1 MTLANDGFG
10 TLFTTV
16 YSGGGGG
23 GGTVIPNGGDLDGTY
38 SGNVYCE
45 GNVNVISPVLVK
57 GTLYVVG
64 DLIGPDGHSVEV
76 EGDVIAHNWDMT
88 PADITVPQGN
98 ITVGGSFYYTNFY
111 WPQCGGSQATFRVAG
126 SVYGTL
132 GGGGSPFTAEAV
144 DNTATNGADIIVYG
158 SWYTGDVYLD
168 GANSDGVLAAGTGGT
183 FDVYG
188 DVAIN
193 GGIRLQGGDGQVGFN
208 AAGAGSMYVYGNFT
222 STGTLDLDGGYGN
235 GSDGGS
241 GGFIDINGYLSSG
254 DVRLAGG
261 WGDLSGGNAGIIY
274 VNGSANVDDFWCS
287 GGSGNAGNGGNGA
300 VIDVDGDI
308 VCDEIE
314 IYGGSGNGGNGG
326 SGGSIYVLG
335 SLTCDEFYAYGESA
349 TGGNGGNGAYISVG
363 GNLICDQNFEF
374 FGGSANNG
382 SGGNG
387 GYVSVEG
394 NFTSDYIA
402 GNGGYCN
409 SADET
414 HNAGYG
420 GQINCRNLNV
430 ANNTI
435 DLDGGDRL
443 GNTTVANLAGSS
455 SNGGNIYVDGDVICD
470 TMNIRGGAV
479 ITDFAN
485 RVGGS
490 GGQLFVSGDAI
501 IDNLYANGGTGTGN
515 NGGDGGYISISG
527 RLTCAYLE
535 ASGGDSNASL
545 DAAAAI
551 NGAAST
557 FVGADGGMFVEDL
570 NCLDGAGA
578 GAVPA
583 FDSNVYL
590 SGTCQFKIVNVVDR
604 PDSKIRPRG
613 PGIPVVFQATSM
625 PAKATLNTWDAGD
638 ITASLAADL
647 ATSIFTTSSTGA
659 GDWYKH
665 TGVSAM

>member
-1 MTLANDGFG
+1 MTIATDGFG
-10 TLFTTV
+10 TLFGTV
-16 YSGGGGG
+16 YAGGGGG
-23 GGTVIPNGGDLDGTY
+23 ATIIPDGGNLDGTY

-45 GNVNVISPVLVK
+45 GVVNVINPVLVK

-64 DLIGPDGHSVEV
+64 DLIGEFGHAVEV
-76 EGDVIAHNWDMT
+76 EGDVFAHNWDMT
-88 PADITVPQGN
+88 PADPTVPQGN
-98 ITVGGSFYYTNFY
+98 ITVGGSFYYTNFF
-111 WPQCGGSQATFRVAG
+111 WPQCGNAPATFRVG
-126 SVYGTL
+126 GNVYGTA
-132 GGGGSPFTAEAV
+132 GGGGSPFVARGLDSSGASG
-144 DNTATNGADIIVYG
+144 ATVIVYG
-158 SWYTGDVYLD
+158 SWYSGQVDLD
-168 GANSDGVLAAGTGGT
+168 GADSDGATIPATNGGI
-183 FDVYG
+183 FEVYG
-188 DVAIN
+188 DVSIN
-193 GGIRLQGGDGQVGFN
+193 DGLRANGGDGYPGYD
-208 AAGAGSMYVYGNFT
+208 GANGGSVYVYGNWT
-222 STGTLDLDGGYGN
+222 STGTIDLDGGYGN
-235 GSDGGS
+235 SSNGGP
-241 GGFIDINGYLSSG
+241 GGYIDINGYLSCG

-261 WGDLSGGNAGIIY
+261 SGDLSGGNGGTIY

-300 VIDVDGDI
+300 YIDVDGDI

-335 SLTCDEFYAYGESA
+335 NLTCDEFYAYGESA
-349 TGGNGGNGAYISVG
+349 TGGNGGNGATVSVE
-363 GNLICDQNFEF
+363 GNLTCDQDFEF

-387 GYVSVEG
+387 GYVTVEG

-402 GNGGYCN
+402 GNGGFCN
-409 SADET
+409 SANEN
-414 HNAGYG
+414 HYAGFG
-420 GQINCRNLNV
+420 GQINCRNLNA

-435 DLDGGDRL
+435 ELDGGDRV
-443 GNTTVANLAGSS
+443 GPTTVSNLAGSS
-455 SNGGNIYVDGDVICD
+455 SNGGNIYVDGHLICD
-470 TMNIRGGAV
+470 QINIKGGSV

-501 IDNLYANGGTGTGN
+501 LSILEAYGGAGNGN

-527 RLTCAYLE
+527 RLMCDYLN

-545 DAAAAI
+545 DAPAAI

-578 GAVPA
+578 GSVPA

-638 ITASLAADL
+638 VTASLAADL

-665 TGVSAM
+665 TGTSAM